1 MVCRHVI
8 DLVVLAATPHRPIG
22 ESGAS
27 AVAAARLAAAL
38 DQIAARFQD
47 PELSVAAVAQT
58 QGISPRYLQRLLET
72 FGICFTARV
81 NELRLQRAF
90 GLLTEPGA
98 RRISD
103 IALEAGLSDISH
115 FNRSFRA
122 CFGDTPG
129 AVRAQSRGAA

>member
-1 MVCRHVI
+1 
-8 DLVVLAATPHRPIG
+8 
-22 ESGAS
+22 
-27 AVAAARLAAAL
+27 
-38 DQIAARFQD
+38 
-47 PELSVAAVAQT
+47 
-58 QGISPRYLQRLLET
+58 
-72 FGICFTARV
+72 V
-81 NELRLQRAF
+81 NELRLQQAF

-122 CFGDTPG
+122 RFGDTPG

>member
-47 PELSVAAVAQT
+47 PELSVAAGRRPRASRRAICSSCWRPPESV
-58 QGISPRYLQRLLET
+58 SPR
-72 FGICFTARV
+72 A
-81 NELRLQRAF
+81 
-90 GLLTEPGA
+90 
-98 RRISD
+98 
-103 IALEAGLSDISH
+103 
-115 FNRSFRA
+115 
-122 CFGDTPG
+122 
-129 AVRAQSRGAA
+129 